1 MATLVTD
8 SPAAHVAA
16 PAAWQGRALATLAV
30 AALFCALLVA
40 HLPGFVCMPFDTDV
54 CLWDL
59 FARSVLDGGVPYRDL
74 MENNFPGMLW
84 AHLAV
89 RSLCGWRSEALRAAD
104 AAVVGAIILLLV
116 NWLPSRT
123 SLAWRFF
130 AAFVMAAFYLTTSE
144 WCHCQRD
151 TWMLLPALLALNL
164 RYRQLA
170 ELAGQGPRIAAIGRR
185 GLFEGFLWASA
196 CWVKP
201 YAAVP
206 CVVCW
211 LAGARHLRATAPARG
226 RLLALDGVSMFAGGL
241 LAGAAGCAWILAS
254 GGWASFWDVMLVWN
268 REYVRFD
275 MSEGIGWIYRLGPA
289 VRLAPWPLVHLAAA
303 PMAVG
308 VLWFRDS
315 LARQLLAALYA
326 GWLVQSV
333 LLQHPYDY
341 VHVPALLLGIAVVC
355 QGVVAAPP
363 GLVRSLSLAAM
374 LLGVGLRLPAVT
386 ASRLACWGECVRE
399 GSSFQLRD
407 RLSLLPRVN
416 WGELEQVRAF
426 LLTQDVRDGEVTC
439 LTRRT
444 IPLYEQLGFH
454 PSTPYPFLESV
465 LVVFASHREQ
475 VFASLAAGRQR
486 FVVCDLTTARWRRA
500 ANSPPD
506 SFPRD
511 GLLFRAGH
519 YAVYSV
525 TAADMSGWIRA
536 NLEL

>member
-1 MATLVTD
+1 MATLATD
-8 SPAAHVAA
+8 SPVAPEAA
-16 PAAWQGRALATLAV
+16 PAAMRRGALPALALAILLV
-30 AALFCALLVA
+30 ALLVA
-40 HLPGFVCMPFDTDV
+40 HLPAFLCMPFDTDV

-59 FARSVLDGGVPYRDL
+59 FARRVLDGGVPYRDL

-89 RSLCGWRSEALRAAD
+89 RCLFGWRPEVLRAAD
-104 AAVVGAIILLLV
+104 AAVVGAIVFLLV
-116 NWLPSRT
+116 RWLPPRA

-130 AAFVMAAFYLTTSE
+130 AAFVMASFYLTTSE

-170 ELAGQGPRIAAIGRR
+170 ELAGPGPRIAAIGGR
-185 GLFEGFLWASA
+185 GLLEGFLWASA

-206 CVVCW
+206 CLVCW
-211 LAGARHLRATAPARG
+211 LTGAWHLRATASARG
-226 RLLALDGVSMFAGGL
+226 RLLALDGFSVFAGGL
-241 LAGAAGCAWILAS
+241 VAGAAGCSWLLAS

-275 MSEGIGWIYRLGPA
+275 MSEGAGWVFRLGPA
-289 VRLAPWPLVHLAAA
+289 VRLAPWPLIHLAAV
-303 PMAVG
+303 PMAVV
-308 VLWFRDS
+308 VLWRRES
-315 LARQLLAALYA
+315 SGRQLLAALYV

-333 LLQHPYDY
+333 LLQHGYDY
-341 VHVPALLLGIAVVC
+341 VHVPALLLGIAVLC
-355 QGVVAAPP
+355 QGVVDAPP
-363 GLVRSLSLAAM
+363 GLVRSLSIAAM
-374 LLGVGLRLPAVT
+374 LLGVGIRLPAVT
-386 ASRLACWGECVRE
+386 ASRLACWGECFRE
-399 GSSFQLRD
+399 GSSVELRD

-416 WGELEQVRAF
+416 WAGLEQVRVF
-426 LLTQDVRDGEVTC
+426 LAAQDARDGEVTC

-475 VFASLAAGRQR
+475 VYASLAAGRQR
-486 FVVCDLTTARWRRA
+486 FVVCDLTTTRWRHA
-500 ANSPPD
+500 ANSAPD

-511 GLLFRAGH
+511 GLLFRAGR

-525 TAADMSGWIRA
+525 AAADMPGWVRA
-536 NLEL
+536 NLDL